1 MIRSLSLSKSSRS
14 LPLASSGILLAA
26 ALTSPSMMMSGTA
39 ADTPAFVVAHRGASA
54 YAPEHTLEAYKLA
67 IAQGADYIEQ
77 DLGITKD
84 GVLVCSHDPSLER
97 VTDVEEL
104 FPDRFTEVPG
114 SGGPTSNGAGDQK
127 VKRWFIED
135 LTLAEIKTLDAGS
148 WFDPKF
154 KGLKIATFQEAI
166 DTIKGKAGF
175 FPELKTPGRVRAK
188 GFDLEQ
194 AVVDALKK
202 NGLIDAT
209 FKGRPAVHMQVFEE
223 DSIRRLAKLLP
234 TVPRSFLMGTPD
246 QAKRWLT
253 VEGLKEVKTFATG
266 VAPMK
271 GLIAMDPAIVT
282 RAHEA
287 GLTVVP
293 YTFQLR
299 PKTAHYADAPVEMR
313 KSIENFYRT
322 LPDTPAA
329 LTAEI
334 KKFVQEYKV
343 DGLFTDNPDLFVR

>member
-1 MIRSLSLSKSSRS
+1 MSRPLQSLTI
-14 LPLASSGILLAA
+14 ACAGILLAVVV
-26 ALTSPSMMMSGTA
+26 SPSMMSGAA
-39 ADTPAFVVAHRGASA
+39 ADKAAAPAFMVAHRGASA

-67 IAQGADYIEQ
+67 IAQGADYVEQ
-77 DLGITKD
+77 DLAITKD

-97 VTDVEEL
+97 VTNVEEL
-104 FPDRFTEVPG
+104 FPDRFTETPG
-114 SGGPTSNGAGDQK
+114 PGDKK

-154 KGLKIATFQEAI
+154 KGLKIVTFQEAI

-194 AVVDALKK
+194 AVTDALKK

-246 QAKRWLT
+246 QAKRWLS

-282 RAHEA
+282 RAHDA

-299 PKTAHYADAPVEMR
+299 PKTQQYSDAPSEMR
-313 KSIENFYRT
+313 KMIDDFYKS

-329 LTAEI
+329 LTAEM

-343 DGLFTDNPDLFVR
+343 DGLFTDNPDLFPR

>member
-1 MIRSLSLSKSSRS
+1 M
-14 LPLASSGILLAA
+14 
-26 ALTSPSMMMSGTA
+26 SPSMMMSGAASGASGAA

-67 IAQGADYIEQ
+67 IQQGADYVEQ

-84 GVLVCSHDPSLER
+84 GVLICSHDPSLER
-97 VTDVEEL
+97 VTNVEEL

-114 SGGPTSNGAGDQK
+114 SGPAGDKK

-166 DTIKGKAGF
+166 DTVKGKAGF

-194 AVVDALKK
+194 AVADALKK

-209 FKGRPAVHMQVFEE
+209 FKGRPAVHLQVFEE
-223 DSIRRLAKLLP
+223 DSVRRLAKLLP
-234 TVPRSFLMGTPD
+234 TVPRSFLMGTPE

-299 PKTAHYADAPVEMR
+299 PKTAHYADAPPEMR

-322 LPDTPAA
+322 LPETPAA

>member
-1 MIRSLSLSKSSRS
+1 MFFQSKSSRS
-14 LPLASSGILLAA
+14 LPIASAGILLAA
-26 ALTSPSMMMSGTA
+26 LISPSMMLSGAA
-39 ADTPAFVVAHRGASA
+39 ADAPAFMVAHRGASA

-67 IAQGADYIEQ
+67 IAQGADYVEQ

-84 GVLVCSHDPSLER
+84 GVLICSHDPSLER
-97 VTDVEEL
+97 VTNVEEL
-104 FPDRFTEVPG
+104 FPDRFTETPG
-114 SGGPTSNGAGDQK
+114 PGDKK

-166 DTIKGKAGF
+166 DTVKGKAGF

-194 AVVDALKK
+194 AVADALKK
-202 NGLIDAT
+202 NGLVDAT
-209 FKGRPAVHMQVFEE
+209 FKGRPAVHLQVFEE
-223 DSIRRLAKLLP
+223 DSVRRLAKLLP
-234 TVPRSFLMGTPD
+234 TVPRSFLMGTPE
-246 QAKRWLT
+246 QAKKWLSA
-253 VEGLKEVKTFATG
+253 EGLKEVKTFATG
-266 VAPMK
+266 VAPMY
-271 GLIAMDPAIVT
+271 GLIAADPAIVT

-293 YTFQLR
+293 YTFQIR
-299 PKTAHYADAPVEMR
+299 PKKTQYADAPPEYR
-313 KSIENFYRT
+313 KMIDEFYRS
-322 LPDTPAA
+322 LPDSPAA
-329 LTAEI
+329 LTAQM

-343 DGLFTDNPDLFVR
+343 DGMFTDNPDLFPR

>member
-1 MIRSLSLSKSSRS
+1 MSRPFVQLSKSSKS
-14 LPLASSGILLAA
+14 LPIASAGILLAA
-26 ALTSPSMMMSGTA
+26 LISPSMMMSGSA
-39 ADTPAFVVAHRGASA
+39 ADAPAFMVAHRGASA

-67 IAQGADYIEQ
+67 IAQGADYVEQ

-84 GVLVCSHDPSLER
+84 GVLICSHDPSLER
-97 VTDVEEL
+97 VTNVEEL
-104 FPDRFTEVPG
+104 FPDRFTETPG
-114 SGGPTSNGAGDQK
+114 PGDKK

-148 WFDPKF
+148 WFDPKV

-166 DTIKGKAGF
+166 DTVKGKAGF

-194 AVVDALKK
+194 AVADALKK

-209 FKGRPAVHMQVFEE
+209 FKGRPAVHLQVFEE
-223 DSIRRLAKLLP
+223 DSVRRLAKLLP
-234 TVPRSFLMGTPD
+234 TVPRSFLMGTPE

-253 VEGLKEVKTFATG
+253 AEGLKEVKTFATG

-299 PKTAHYADAPVEMR
+299 PKTQQYADAPPEMR
-313 KSIENFYRT
+313 KMIDDFYRS

-329 LTAEI
+329 LTAEM

-343 DGLFTDNPDLFVR
+343 DGLFTDNPDLFPR

>member
-1 MIRSLSLSKSSRS
+1 M
-14 LPLASSGILLAA
+14 
-26 ALTSPSMMMSGTA
+26 SPSMMMSGSA
-39 ADTPAFVVAHRGASA
+39 ADAPAFVVAHRGASA

-67 IAQGADYIEQ
+67 IAQGADYVEQ

-97 VTDVEEL
+97 VTNVEEL

-114 SGGPTSNGAGDQK
+114 PGDKK

-154 KGLKIATFQEAI
+154 LAGRSSTAQPSRHAAPANAGASEFKGLKVATFQEAI

-175 FPELKTPGRVRAK
+175 FPELKTPGRLRAK

-194 AVVDALKK
+194 AVADALKK

-223 DSIRRLAKLLP
+223 DSVRRLAKLLP
-234 TVPRSFLMGTPD
+234 TVPRSLLMGTPD

-253 VEGLKEVKTFATG
+253 AEGLKEVKTFATG

-299 PKTAHYADAPVEMR
+299 PKTQQYTDAPPEMR
-313 KSIENFYRT
+313 KMVDDFYRS

-329 LTAEI
+329 LTADM
-334 KKFVQEYKV
+334 KKYVQEYKV
-343 DGLFTDNPDLFVR
+343 DGLFTDNPDLFPR

>member
-1 MIRSLSLSKSSRS
+1 MFFQLSKSSRS
-14 LPLASSGILLAA
+14 LPIASAGILLS
-26 ALTSPSMMMSGTA
+26 ALVSPSLMMSGSA
-39 ADTPAFVVAHRGASA
+39 ADAPAFVVAHRGASA

-67 IAQGADYIEQ
+67 IAQGADYVEQ

-84 GVLVCSHDPSLER
+84 GVLICSHDPSLER
-97 VTDVEEL
+97 VTNVEEL
-104 FPDRFTEVPG
+104 FPDRFTETPG
-114 SGGPTSNGAGDQK
+114 PGDRK

-194 AVVDALKK
+194 AVADALKK
-202 NGLIDAT
+202 NGLVDAT
-209 FKGRPAVHMQVFEE
+209 FKGRPAVHLQVFEE
-223 DSIRRLAKLLP
+223 DSVRRLAKLLP
-234 TVPRSFLMGTPD
+234 TVPRSFLMGTPE
-246 QAKRWLT
+246 QAKKWLSA
-253 VEGLKEVKTFATG
+253 EGLEEVKTFATG
-266 VAPMK
+266 VAPMY

-282 RAHEA
+282 RAHAA

-293 YTFQLR
+293 YTFQIR
-299 PKTAHYADAPVEMR
+299 PKTTQYGDAPPEYR
-313 KSIENFYRT
+313 KMIDDFYRS
-322 LPDTPAA
+322 LPETPAA
-329 LTAEI
+329 LTAQM

-343 DGLFTDNPDLFVR
+343 DGMFTDNPDLFPR